1 MRSSPN
7 KFTQQSTDLTPFQ
20 RFHLSHISLFLSTMA
35 QHNCT
40 RTHFTEPPA
49 PHTRTPNPQP
59 HKPLNTTHLPKTS
72 TLVNPVANH
81 CKSDPKSSTLA
92 NPVANKCKSDPKVST
107 LENPNN
113 GLSQD
118 EEKTVR
124 VARESKWVVPE
135 KDKKKE
141 DFDGKLVLSAKGK
154 MGNNEEKGVVK
165 VPGGAGD
172 GCGGGGGGGGGIGRR
187 RSVCDVKVE
196 LGDFFVKN
204 GVRVVSVDMAP
215 LMQIHAVSCARKT
228 CDSLEKFTSKTL
240 ALTLKKEFD
249 AVYGPAWHCI
259 VGKSFGSFV
268 THSVGGFLY
277 FSMDQKLHVLLF
289 KTTVQVAD

>member
-1 MRSSPN
+1 
-7 KFTQQSTDLTPFQ
+7 
-20 RFHLSHISLFLSTMA
+20 MA
-35 QHNCT
+35 QQHHST

-81 CKSDPKSSTLA
+81 CKSDPKAST
-92 NPVANKCKSDPKVST
+92 VEHS
-107 LENPNN
+107 NN
-113 GLSQD
+113 GFSQD

-124 VARESKWVVPE
+124 VARESKWVVLE
-135 KDKKKE
+135 KEKKKGG
-141 DFDGKLVLSAKGK
+141 FDGKLVLSAKGK
-154 MGNNEEKGVVK
+154 MGNNEEKSVVK
-165 VPGGAGD
+165 VP
-172 GCGGGGGGGGGIGRR
+172 GGGGGIGRR
-187 RSVCDVKVE
+187 RSVCDLKVE